1 MSPKTPEQFEEIR
14 ESKKKL
20 IMETA
25 LELFAN
31 EGFHT
36 TPISKIATKA
46 VISKGLIYN
55 YFKSKEDLLSHIFH
69 DIMDRTM
76 EMLDPNHDDII
87 TNEEAEGFFDRFFD
101 ILTSNPQEWKLFYQ
115 LSVQQD
121 VMTLLMAENIKQRSQ
136 ENQKLILNYFS
147 QQNFKDPELAIVMF
161 SSVIKGFT
169 LMYAFAPEMFP
180 DDLLKKIKAQLKEM
194 FINKDQQNKSKE
206 IKLDERLGYYLL

>member
-1 MSPKTPEQFEEIR
+1 MSPRTPQQFEEIR

-36 TPISKIATKA
+36 TSISKIATKA
-46 VISKGLIYN
+46 GISKGLIYN
-55 YFKSKEDLLSHIFH
+55 YFKSKEDLLSQIFH

-76 EMLDPNHDDII
+76 DMLDPNHDEII
-87 TNEEAEGFFDRFFD
+87 TTEEAEGFFDRFFD
-101 ILTSNPQEWKLFYQ
+101 ILTTNPQEWKLFYQ

-121 VMTLLMAENIKQRSQ
+121 VMKLLMEENIQQRSQ
-136 ENQKLILNYFS
+136 KNQKLILNYFS

-161 SSVIKGFT
+161 SSIFKGFT

-180 DDLLKKIKAQLKEM
+180 DELLNKIKAKLKEM
-194 FINKDQQNKSKE
+194 FINKDNKNKGKE
-206 IKLDERLGYYLL
+206 IKLDDKLGYYLL

>member
-1 MSPKTPEQFEEIR
+1 MSPRTPKQFEDIR

-20 IMETA
+20 IRDAA

-31 EGFHT
+31 EGFHLT
-36 TPISKIATKA
+36 TISKIAKKA
-46 VISKGLIYN
+46 DISKGLLYN
-55 YFKSKEDLLSHIFH
+55 YFKSKEDLLSQIFH

-76 EMLDPNHDDII
+76 DMLDPDHDEII
-87 TNEEAEGFFDRFFD
+87 TNEEAESFFDRFFD
-101 ILTSNPQEWKLFYQ
+101 LLTSNPQEWRLFYQ

-121 VMTLLMAENIKQRSQ
+121 VMKLLMEENIKQRSQ
-136 ENQKLILNYFS
+136 ENQKLILNYFR

-161 SSVIKGFT
+161 SSIFKGFT

-180 DDLLKKIKAQLKEM
+180 EELLKKIKAKLKEM

-206 IKLDERLGYYLL
+206 IKIDERLGYYLL